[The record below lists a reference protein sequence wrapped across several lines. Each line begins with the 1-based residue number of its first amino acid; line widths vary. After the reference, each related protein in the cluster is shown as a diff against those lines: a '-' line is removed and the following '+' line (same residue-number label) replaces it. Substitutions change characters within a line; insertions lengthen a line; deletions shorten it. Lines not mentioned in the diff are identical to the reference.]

1 MPQRCA
7 LICRSFLYDDR
18 SNHFVPREIA
28 AVLECADR
36 GRHKV
41 NLLAAS
47 RWNQHPIESLLPK
60 LRNPVTIDMDR
71 DMLLMGGIWGQDERP
86 EEHKNTAG

>member
-1 MPQRCA
+1 
-7 LICRSFLYDDR
+7 
-18 SNHFVPREIA
+18 
-28 AVLECADR
+28 
-36 GRHKV
+36 V